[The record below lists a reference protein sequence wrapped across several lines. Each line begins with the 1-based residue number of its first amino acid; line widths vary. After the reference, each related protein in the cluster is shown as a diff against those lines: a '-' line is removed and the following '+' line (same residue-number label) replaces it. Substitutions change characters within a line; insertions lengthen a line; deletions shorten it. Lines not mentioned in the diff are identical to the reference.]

1 MDIPYQ
7 GYTIIANSE
16 RQPDGRW
23 LPVAELEVSHRG
35 VVTSK
40 PPLRATPREI
50 RATRADA
57 DAAAVKMAKAWID
70 AGEREGPT
78 TRASTPAT
86 NDKDRLVTADPLPK
100 VPIGSAGASPRMSR
114 KTRAQ
119 DAPAEA
125 ATGVRGTDDGRRPT
139 PFGKLDWAGL
149 YQAVGL
155 DSDEQV
161 DRLTRVLVVQF
172 LLDRLVTLVLAAELA
187 SSRESR
193 AGRDLENILDDI
205 APLPIPIRVDLA
217 SRLGVVAPGVA
228 ESIVEVD
235 RVRNRLVHFKPTRGK
250 PGWDVGD
257 ADEIASQDACDKC
270 LRKGIEAV
278 QDLMSAARMPHRS
291 TPGPGRQGTGRPP
304 DTRVT

>member
-78 TRASTPAT
+78 TRASTPT
-86 NDKDRLVTADPLPK
+86 INDKDRSITADPLPK
-100 VPIGSAGASPRMSR
+100 VPIGSAGASPRMAR

-125 ATGVRGTDDGRRPT
+125 ATGVRGADDGRRPT

-172 LLDRLVTLVLAAELA
+172 LLDRLVAMVLATKLA
-187 SSRESR
+187 SSSESNK
-193 AGRDLENILDDI
+193 APDIENTLRDI
-205 APLPIPIRVDLA
+205 AMLPIATRVDLA
-217 SRLGVVAPGVA
+217 SILGVVGPGVA
-228 ESIVEVD
+228 ESIVEVN
-235 RVRNRLVHFKPTRGK
+235 RLRNRLVRFKPTRGES
-250 PGWDVGD
+250 GRDMSD
-257 ADEIASQDACDKC
+257 AEELASQDACDKC
-270 LRKGIEAV
+270 LRKGIEAA
-278 QDLMSAARMPHRS
+278 QKLMSAL
-291 TPGPGRQGTGRPP
+291 
-304 DTRVT
+304 RVKAKET

>member
-1 MDIPYQ
+1 MDIPYK
-7 GYTIIANSE
+7 GYTIIPNSE

-23 LPVAELEVSHRG
+23 LPGAELEVSYRG

-40 PPLRATPREI
+40 PPLRATSREI
-50 RATRADA
+50 RATRTDA

-86 NDKDRLVTADPLPK
+86 NDKDRSITVDPLPK
-100 VPIGSAGASPRMSR
+100 VPIGSDVASPRISQ
-114 KTRAQ
+114 KTRAH
-119 DAPAEA
+119 DAPADA
-125 ATGVRGTDDGRRPT
+125 ATGVRGADHRRRPT

-161 DRLTRVLVVQF
+161 DRLTRVLVVHF
-172 LLDRLVTLVLAAELA
+172 LLDRLVTVVLATKLA
-187 SSRESR
+187 SSSESNE
-193 AGRDLENILDDI
+193 APDIEHTLSDI
-205 APLPIPIRVDLA
+205 APLAIATRVDLA
-217 SRLGVVAPGVA
+217 SILGVVAPGVA
-228 ESIVEVD
+228 ESIVEVN
-235 RVRNRLVHFKPTRGK
+235 RLRNRLVHFKPTRGK
-250 PGWDVGD
+250 PGWDVSD

-278 QDLMSAARMPHRS
+278 QRLMSAL
-291 TPGPGRQGTGRPP
+291 
-304 DTRVT
+304 RVKAKEN

>member
-7 GYTIIANSE
+7 GYTILANSE

-70 AGEREGPT
+70 AGEREGP
-78 TRASTPAT
+78 
-86 NDKDRLVTADPLPK
+86 DPLAQ
-100 VPIGSAGASPRMSR
+100 VPIGSEVASPRMSR

-119 DAPAEA
+119 DVPVEA
-125 ATGVRGTDDGRRPT
+125 ATGVRGADDRRRPT
-139 PFGKLDWAGL
+139 PFDKLDWAGL

-172 LLDRLVTLVLAAELA
+172 LLDRLVAMVLATKLA
-187 SSRESR
+187 SSSESSEAPDIEDTLR
-193 AGRDLENILDDI
+193 DI
-205 APLPIPIRVDLA
+205 APLPIATRVDLA
-217 SRLGVVAPGVA
+217 SILGVVVPGVA
-228 ESIVEVD
+228 ESIVEIN
-235 RVRNRLVHFKPTRGK
+235 RLRNRLVHFKPTRGES
-250 PGWDVGD
+250 GRDVSD
-257 ADEIASQDACDKC
+257 AEELASQDACDKC
-270 LRKGIEAV
+270 LRKGIEAA
-278 QDLMSAARMPHRS
+278 QKLMSAL
-291 TPGPGRQGTGRPP
+291 
-304 DTRVT
+304 RVKAKET

>member
-1 MDIPYQ
+1 MDIPYK
-7 GYTIIANSE
+7 GYTIVPNSE

-50 RATRADA
+50 QATRAAA

-70 AGEREGPT
+70 ASEREGTT
-78 TRASTPAT
+78 TRASTPT
-86 NDKDRLVTADPLPK
+86 TSDKDRSITVAPLPT
-100 VPIGSAGASPRMSR
+100 VPIGSEGASPRMSQE
-114 KTRAQ
+114 TRAQ
-119 DAPAEA
+119 DVRADA
-125 ATGVRGTDDGRRPT
+125 ATRGSIADDRRRPT
-139 PFGKLDWAGL
+139 AFDKLDWAGV

-155 DSDEQV
+155 DSDEKV

-257 ADEIASQDACDKC
+257 ADEIASQDACDTC

-278 QDLMSAARMPHRS
+278 QELMSAARMPHRS

>member
-7 GYTIIANSE
+7 GYTIIPNSE

-23 LPVAELEVSHRG
+23 LPVAELEVSYRG

-70 AGEREGPT
+70 GGEREGPT
-78 TRASTPAT
+78 TRASTPTT
-86 NDKDRLVTADPLPK
+86 NDKDRSITADPLPK
-100 VPIGSAGASPRMSR
+100 VPIGSEVVSPRSPQ

-119 DAPAEA
+119 DAPADA
-125 ATGVRGTDDGRRPT
+125 ATGVRAS
-139 PFGKLDWAGL
+139 FGKLDWAGL

-172 LLDRLVTLVLAAELA
+172 LLDRLVAVVLATKLA
-187 SSRESR
+187 SSSERSE
-193 AGRDLENILDDI
+193 APDIENTLRDI
-205 APLPIPIRVDLA
+205 APLPIATRVDLA
-217 SRLGVVAPGVA
+217 SILGVVAPDVA
-228 ESIVEVD
+228 ESIVEVN
-235 RVRNRLVHFKPTRGK
+235 RLRNRLVHFKPTRGK
-250 PGWDVGD
+250 PGWDVRD

-278 QDLMSAARMPHRS
+278 QELMSAL
-291 TPGPGRQGTGRPP
+291 
-304 DTRVT
+304 RVKAKET